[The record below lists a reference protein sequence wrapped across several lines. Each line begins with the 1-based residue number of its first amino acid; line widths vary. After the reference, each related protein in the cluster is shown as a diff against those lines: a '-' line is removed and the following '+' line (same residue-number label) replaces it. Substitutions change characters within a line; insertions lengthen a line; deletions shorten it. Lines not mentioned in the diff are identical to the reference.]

1 MRSGRRPVS
10 SRAAS
15 VILNLTTFR
24 QELRP
29 MLRLAAPLV
38 MAELGWMGMGVV
50 DTMMVGRVSARAIG
64 AVSLGSVLFY
74 AVAMFGSGL
83 MLGLDTLVSQA
94 FGAEN
99 VVDCHRSLVNA
110 VYFSLPLAPAL
121 MLIVTF
127 WIPLLGWFGIN
138 PAILR
143 ETVPYLRAIMW
154 STFPLI
160 LFFALRRYLQGMNRA
175 APIMFALI
183 TANLVNIAGNWILVY
198 GNLGAPAMG
207 AEGSGWATCTSRVYL
222 AAVLAVYALYQGR
235 ENGLLRAPLRPDLER
250 IRRLIA
256 LGFPAASQL
265 TVEIGVFAAATAI
278 IGTLDAPSLAAH
290 QIAINTATFT
300 YMVPL
305 GVSSAAAVRVGQAL
319 GRGDR
324 MAAGRAGWT
333 ALALGAGFMAA
344 AGVALVMF
352 PEYIARVFTTD
363 KVVIRT
369 AIALLSVVAMFQL
382 FDGIQAVV
390 TGTLRGAGD
399 TRTPML
405 CHMLFYWLIGLPLG
419 CLLCFR
425 FHSGVVGL
433 WIGLSV
439 ALILIGCALL
449 AVWIRK
455 VKIMN
460 AQTAAV

>member
-1 MRSGRRPVS
+1 
-10 SRAAS
+10 
-15 VILNLTTFR
+15 
-24 QELRP
+24 
-29 MLRLAAPLV
+29 
-38 MAELGWMGMGVV
+38 
-50 DTMMVGRVSARAIG
+50 
-64 AVSLGSVLFY
+64 
-74 AVAMFGSGL
+74 
-83 MLGLDTLVSQA
+83 
-94 FGAEN
+94 
-99 VVDCHRSLVNA
+99 
-110 VYFSLPLAPAL
+110 

-183 TANLVNIAGNWILVY
+183 TANLVNAAGNWILVY

-235 ENGLLRAPLRPDLER
+235 ENGLLRAPLRPDLDR

-265 TVEIGVFAAATAI
+265 TLEIGVFAAATAI

-324 MAAGRAGWT
+324 VSAARSGWMA
-333 ALALGAGFMAA
+333 LVLGAGFMAA
-344 AGVALVMF
+344 AGVALVTF

-363 KVVIRT
+363 KAVIRT

-419 CLLCFR
+419 CLLCFQ

-433 WIGLSV
+433 WIGLCV
-439 ALILIGCALL
+439 ALILIGIALL
-449 AVWIRK
+449 AVWVRK
-455 VKIMN
+455 VKTMH
-460 AQTAAV
+460 ARPAAA